1 MNEQVGSERFRSKD
15 ATPELSHGD
24 ILNRLPVAVYTCDKD
39 GLITYYNDA
48 AASLWGYRPAAGN
61 PSIKYGAG
69 HRVIMNGSYILPRQT
84 PMAIAIATGRSFRN
98 VEAIVERPDG
108 SRFNALAS
116 VDPLFDVDKK
126 IIGGIN
132 VFRDISEI
140 REREA
145 AISKSEIWLRQLIN
159 SLNTPVYATD
169 NEGRITMFNPAAVE
183 LWGREP
189 VIGKDLWCGS
199 LKILRMDGTELPL
212 EDCPMAVCLKEKRPV
227 SGEEIQVVRPDGGI
241 RHVAPQPQPLYDD
254 SGKVIGAINLL
265 VDITELKTKEKALL
279 ESEEKYRQLVDSLE
293 RKVDEKVKDLKIAG
307 EELRKSEERYH
318 KMIEE
323 VEDYAIILLD
333 HEGIVRNWNKGA
345 EKIKGYKEEEIIGRS
360 IQEFY
365 LPEDQQSGLPL
376 TLLAQAKEKGKA
388 LYEGWRKRK
397 DGSLFWGSVV
407 LTALHDQQ
415 GAVIGFSKVTRDL
428 TAKKRAED
436 RMKEYMAQLEFQ
448 NKELEQFVY
457 AASHDMKEPLRKI
470 HLYNSYI
477 LANPDNVLKE
487 KSKEYFERSI
497 LATQRMSGL
506 IQGLLDY
513 SKVATADE
521 SRELVDLDVVI
532 DEIAA
537 FHKDESEQRKVLIER
552 NNLPVVRAVP
562 FQMQQLMSNLIG
574 NSIKYKHPGRI
585 SHIIIRSATVSGKE
599 VPSATHPGRRYYHI
613 TVTDNGI
620 GFNPEFGEKIF
631 EIFQR
636 LQPSSSV
643 KGSGIGLAICK
654 KIVQNHGGVIIAA
667 GSAGKGASFSIYLPA
682 D

>member
-1 MNEQVGSERFRSKD
+1 
-15 ATPELSHGD
+15 LSQGD
-24 ILNRLPVAVYTCDKD
+24 ILNRLPVGVYICDKE

-48 AASLWGYRPAAGN
+48 AAGLWGYRPVVGD
-61 PSIKYGAG
+61 PSVKYCVCRRAFLNGAY
-69 HRVIMNGSYILPRQT
+69 VAPEET
-84 PMAIAIATGRSFRN
+84 PMA
-98 VEAIVERPDG
+98 VAIVAGKSFKNIDIVFERPDG
-108 SRFNALAS
+108 SRFSALVS
-116 VDPLFDVDKK
+116 VDPLSDMDNR
-126 IIGGIN
+126 IIGGII

-140 REREA
+140 KEREA
-145 AISKSEIWLRQLIN
+145 AISKNETWLRQLIN
-159 SLNTPVYATD
+159 CLNTPVYATD

-189 VIGKDLWCGS
+189 VIGVDLWCGS
-199 LKILRMDGTELPL
+199 FRILRLDGTALPL
-212 EDCPMAVCLKEKRPV
+212 EDCPMAVCLKEKRAV
-227 SGEEIQVVRPDGGI
+227 YGEEILVVRPDGGI

-254 SGKVIGAINLL
+254 GGKMIGAINLL
-265 VDITELKTKEKALL
+265 VDITELKSKEKALV

-293 RKVDEKVKDLKIAG
+293 RKVDEKVTDLKNAA

-333 HEGIVRNWNKGA
+333 RDGVVCNWNKGA
-345 EKIKGYKEEEIIGRS
+345 EKIKGYKEEDIVGRS
-360 IQEFY
+360 FQEFY

-376 TLLAQAKEKGKA
+376 TLLAEAKEKGKA

-477 LANPDNVLKE
+477 MSNPDNVLDE

-497 LATQRMSGL
+497 LATRRMTGL
-506 IQGLLDY
+506 IQDLLGY
-513 SKVATADE
+513 SKVTTVDE
-521 SRELVDLDVVI
+521 SREPVDLNVVI

-562 FQMQQLMSNLIG
+562 FQMQQLLSNLID
-574 NSIKYKHPGRI
+574 NAIKYKHPDRI
-585 SHIIIRSATVSGKE
+585 CHITIRSEIVSGKA
-599 VPSATHPGRRYYHI
+599 VPSTTHPERAYYRI

-620 GFNPEFGEKIF
+620 GFNPEFAEKIF

-636 LQPSSSV
+636 LQSSSSV

-654 KIVQNHGGVIIAA
+654 KIVQNHGGLITAA
-667 GSAGKGASFSIYLPA
+667 GTAGKGASFSIYLPA

>member
-1 MNEQVGSERFRSKD
+1 MNEHLGFDRFRSQ
-15 ATPELSHGD
+15 ASIAELSQGD
-24 ILNRLPVAVYTCDKD
+24 ILNRLPVGVYICDKE

-48 AASLWGYRPAAGN
+48 AAGLWGYRPVAGD
-61 PSIKYGAG
+61 PSVKYCVCRRAFVNGAY
-69 HRVIMNGSYILPRQT
+69 VAPEET
-84 PMAIAIATGRSFRN
+84 PMAVAIATGKSFRN
-98 VEAIVERPDG
+98 IDVVFERPDG
-108 SRFNALAS
+108 SRFSALIS
-116 VDPLFDVDKK
+116 VDPLSDKDNR

-140 REREA
+140 KEREA
-145 AISKSEIWLRQLIN
+145 AISRNEIWLRQLIN
-159 SLNTPVYATD
+159 CLNTPVYATD

-189 VIGKDLWCGS
+189 VIGADLWCGS
-199 LKILRMDGTELPL
+199 FRILRLDGTALPL
-212 EDCPMAVCLKEKRPV
+212 EDCPMAVCLKEKRAV
-227 SGEEIQVVRPDGGI
+227 YGEEILVVRPDGGI

-254 SGKVIGAINLL
+254 GGKMIGAINLL

-279 ESEEKYRQLVDSLE
+279 ESEEKNRQLVDSLE
-293 RKVDEKVKDLKIAG
+293 RKVDEKVTDLKNAA

-333 HEGIVRNWNKGA
+333 RDGIVRNWNKGA
-345 EKIKGYKEEEIIGRS
+345 EKIKGYKEEEIVGKS
-360 IQEFY
+360 FQEFY
-365 LPEDQQSGLPL
+365 LPEDQQSRLPL
-376 TLLAQAKEKGKA
+376 TLLAEAKDKGKA

-477 LANPDNVLKE
+477 MSNADNILDE

-497 LATQRMSGL
+497 LAAQRMSGL
-506 IQGLLDY
+506 IQDLLDY
-513 SKVATADE
+513 SKVTTVDE
-521 SRELVDLDVVI
+521 SREPVDLNVVI

-537 FHKDESEQRKVLIER
+537 FHKDESEQRKVQIER
-552 NNLPVVRAVP
+552 NNLPVLRAVP
-562 FQMQQLMSNLIG
+562 FQMQQLMSNLID
-574 NSIKYKHPGRI
+574 NAIKYKHPDRI
-585 SHIIIRSATVSGKE
+585 CHIIIRSELVSSKA
-599 VPSATHPGRRYYHI
+599 VPSVTHPERAYHQI

-620 GFNPEFGEKIF
+620 GFNPEFAEKIF

-636 LQPSSSV
+636 LQSSSTV

-654 KIVQNHGGVIIAA
+654 KIVQNHGGVITAS
-667 GSAGKGASFSIYLPA
+667 GSAGKGASFTIFLPA